1 MRAERALCHASK
13 SLVVN
18 AVGHFPD
25 RTVRFQADHR
35 LLAVMIAGYEDKLV
49 LRIGRDMAAAHRL
62 DICAVHTAE
71 CAIFQNPE
79 RHNAL
84 VRDGIEHPPVM

>member
-1 MRAERALCHASK
+1 
-13 SLVVN
+13 
-18 AVGHFPD
+18 
-25 RTVRFQADHR
+25 
-35 LLAVMIAGYEDKLV
+35 MIAGYEDKLV
-49 LRIGRDMAAAHRL
+49 LRIGRNMAAAHRL